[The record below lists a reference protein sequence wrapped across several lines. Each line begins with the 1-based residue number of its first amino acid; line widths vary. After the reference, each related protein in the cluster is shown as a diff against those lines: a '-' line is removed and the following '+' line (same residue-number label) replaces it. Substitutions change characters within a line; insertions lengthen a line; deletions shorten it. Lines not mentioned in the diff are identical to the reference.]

1 MAGNATVMQGGSS
14 ISGVFVSCYPTLE
27 SCLQRC
33 YMSCYI
39 ADYCNDS
46 VGAQVACA
54 PALTSGCL
62 CRGEAGRVQLDCLK
76 GCIPHGAVLFT
87 HGVTHTSSVV
97 SLGSMASDDA
107 EEAAFHVFT
116 SGLQCL
122 TERFPWTQKALSML
136 FGSLTPCKDVDWR
149 MIILTLLFVIT
160 LCGCCCMICFCSP
173 CCACAIWYKRR
184 RNQRNRGGVEFS
196 TFHPSAPPLLS
207 KA

>member
-54 PALTSGCL
+54 PALTS
-62 CRGEAGRVQLDCLK
+62 
-76 GCIPHGAVLFT
+76 
-87 HGVTHTSSVV
+87 
-97 SLGSMASDDA
+97 
-107 EEAAFHVFT
+107 
-116 SGLQCL
+116 
-122 TERFPWTQKALSML
+122 
-136 FGSLTPCKDVDWR
+136 